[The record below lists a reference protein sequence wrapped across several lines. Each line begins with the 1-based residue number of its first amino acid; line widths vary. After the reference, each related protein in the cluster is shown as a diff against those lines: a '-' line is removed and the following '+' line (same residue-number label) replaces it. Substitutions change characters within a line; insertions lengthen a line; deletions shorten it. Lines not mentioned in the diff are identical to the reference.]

1 MILSYPILTTKKDAS
16 ESRDRDPM
24 RLLAAHIAKAIAATV
39 EAEPLVF
46 AVLLKV
52 VAARWIDSLEANVVS
67 THDDVVPVDSTWQE
81 RWN

>member
-16 ESRDRDPM
+16 ESRDRDPL
-24 RLLAAHIAKAIAATV
+24 RLLAAHTAKAIATTV

-52 VAARWIDSLEANVVS
+52 VAARWIDSLEANEVS
-67 THDDVVPVDSTWQE
+67 THDDVVPVDGTWQE